1 VPASPPP
8 VTVAPHAAAELD
20 ADTITRRADLRRRA
34 AGLST
39 PPAPIV
45 PAAALDD
52 PDDFQG
58 AADLAAELER
68 ALGQAAEANEQLR
81 RDLGVALDDLA
92 RATADSKRQQER
104 ADRIEAEARERTAL
118 LQDLTREL
126 ELLEGE
132 RDSALTQASD
142 AVLQIEELREKM
154 VVGERRVQELERAL
168 TDAHAR
174 SRRIEEQ
181 VQVQSLQRAALRTE
195 LETIRRERD
204 EMIGRVAEL
213 ETLREELARSRH
225 EMEQVHASL
234 SEAKQRAQRIRT
246 R

>member
-1 VPASPPP
+1 VKPKA
-8 VTVAPHAAAELD
+8 APELET
-20 ADTITRRADLRRRA
+20 DTTPRRADLRRRA
-34 AGLST
+34 AGLSA
-39 PPAPIV
+39 PPAPVV
-45 PAAALDD
+45 PAAALED

-81 RDLGVALDDLA
+81 RDLGMALDDLA

-104 ADRIEAEARERTAL
+104 ADRIEGEARERTAL

-142 AVLQIEELREKM
+142 AALQIEEMREKM
-154 VVGERRVQELERAL
+154 AVGDRRVLELERAL
-168 TDAHAR
+168 TDAHSR

-181 VQVQSLQRAALRTE
+181 LQAHASQRAALRAE
-195 LETIRRERD
+195 LDGLRRERD
-204 EMIGRVAEL
+204 EMVGRMAEL
-213 ETLREELARSRH
+213 EAEREELGRSRRTLD
-225 EMEQVHASL
+225 EVHRAL